1 MAEKSIRAGIRHW
14 YGKFNDKYMKIM
26 IKIKNHQF
34 LSIRMQIIYID
45 GQRHDCFL
53 RLENISQ
60 FNKDF
65 IETKIVIK
73 DIFL

>member
-1 MAEKSIRAGIRHW
+1 
-14 YGKFNDKYMKIM
+14 MKIM

-45 GQRHDCFL
+45 GQRHDCCL